1 MVNEPKNPWVQTGEI
16 LSIGLLI
23 LLSTVIG
30 LGIGYWLDKKF
41 GTTPWLIF
49 VFTVL
54 GLMAGLYEA
63 VRILIRSTR
72 E

>member
-1 MVNEPKNPWVQTGEI
+1 MNEPKNPWVQTGEI

-23 LLSTVIG
+23 LLSTLIG
-30 LGIGYWLDKKF
+30 LGIGYWLDKRL
-41 GTTPWLIF
+41 GTAPWLVFI
-49 VFTVL
+49 FTVL

-63 VRILIRSTR
+63 IRILIRSTR

>member
-1 MVNEPKNPWVQTGEI
+1 MNEPKNPWVQTGEI

-23 LLSTVIG
+23 LLSTLIG
-30 LGIGYWLDKKF
+30 LGIGYWLDKKL
-41 GTTPWLIF
+41 GTAPWLIF

-63 VRILIRSTR
+63 IRILIRSTR

>member
-1 MVNEPKNPWVQTGEI
+1 MNEPKNAWVQTGEI

-23 LLSTVIG
+23 LLSTLIG
-30 LGIGYWLDKKF
+30 LGIGYWLDKKL
-41 GTTPWLIF
+41 GTAPWLIF

-63 VRILIRSTR
+63 IRILIRSTR

>member
-41 GTTPWLIF
+41 GTTPRLIF